1 MQYGHTLMYAS
12 SMYCVRDVSILFVG
26 GVSPLDEEVVVAVA
40 LLTTAVTAAGEEGVA
55 LKLW

>member
-1 MQYGHTLMYAS
+1 
-12 SMYCVRDVSILFVG
+12 MYCVHDVSILFVG
-26 GVSPLDEEVVVAVA
+26 GVSPLDEEVAVA